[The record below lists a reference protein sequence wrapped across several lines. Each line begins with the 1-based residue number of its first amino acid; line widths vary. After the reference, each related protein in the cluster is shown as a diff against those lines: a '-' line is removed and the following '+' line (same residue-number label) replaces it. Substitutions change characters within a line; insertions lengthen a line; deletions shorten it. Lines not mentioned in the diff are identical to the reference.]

1 MRPLRPDALPRAL
14 FELAFGA
21 ITLATAAPLAAS
33 RHVPLQDL
41 PQHMAAIAVL
51 RQLPFSATLGEYFTA
66 TLSRTQYLIVYL
78 LGIPLSGVFGV
89 EGAGKLLAALTV
101 CAIPYSLRFVLRRT
115 GGDERFAALAWPLAW
130 NPQMMLGFLNFLL
143 GIPLAM
149 VALGLFADRDA
160 RLRPR
165 RQLALAGLG
174 LAAFYA
180 HLVPYGLLGL
190 GALLLLDAPALRGA
204 FDAAPDGTPDTK
216 NLARALADDARH
228 AARQLLFLAPSLVA
242 VAVWL
247 LRTPATD
254 ASVRAG
260 GVGVVA
266 HPEWPA
272 FVSLPRD
279 LSSVILDFPGE
290 QDERALLA
298 WGLCSLA
305 ALAATRGVRD
315 DARRPRAPWWIFA
328 APPVAATA
336 MYVARHRT
344 FAWVWGLTAEP
355 ETTWSQIAGRA
366 CVVAALGA
374 FAALWIARARIDDV
388 VSARTTRLAW
398 LPAACGL
405 LYMVAP
411 ASYGWIW
418 PIHTR
423 FAVTAALVLPLLA
436 GASRAGASA
445 WLLCAVLGA
454 TAAGMAG
461 DVGERFARWE
471 SSELGDL
478 DAALAHAAPGR
489 RLVALVPAA
498 ASAHVPNVPILHA
511 AAYYQVRG
519 GAVATFSFADFP
531 QSPFRYRD
539 GPQRPPRLPPRWEW
553 TTELRVADPE
563 MSYYDYVLARRGV
576 FDEPGQHPDRYTL
589 RFEGRDWNLYERR
602 GRGAAPSGAAT
613 GSPQ

>member
-1 MRPLRPDALPRAL
+1 MRPIRPPELSRAL
-14 FELAFGA
+14 FEFAFGA

-51 RQLPFSATLGEYFTA
+51 RQLPFSHTLGEYFTA

-78 LGIPLSGVFGV
+78 LGIPLSTVFGV
-89 EGAGKLLAALTV
+89 EGAAKLLAAVTV
-101 CAIPYSLRFVLRRT
+101 IAIPYSLRFVLRRT
-115 GGDERFAALAWPLAW
+115 GGDERMAALAWPLAW

-143 GIPLAM
+143 GVPIAM
-149 VALGLFADRDA
+149 WALGLYADRDA
-160 RLRPR
+160 RTKPR
-165 RQLALAGLG
+165 RQLALAGLS

-190 GALLLLDAPALRGA
+190 GTLLMLDLPSTAKV
-204 FDAAPDGTPDTK
+204 FEDAPDGTPPLTAIARSLRADAVGAVK
-216 NLARALADDARH
+216 QLA
-228 AARQLLFLAPSLVA
+228 FLAPSLVA

-260 GVGVVA
+260 GIGVVA
-266 HPEWPA
+266 HPEWPP
-272 FVSLPRD
+272 FGSLPRE
-279 LSSVILDFPGE
+279 LSNVLLDFPGE

-305 ALAATRGVRD
+305 ALAAARGITAKSD
-315 DARRPRAPWWIFA
+315 DGETARKRAPWWLLA
-328 APPVAATA
+328 APPVIAAL
-336 MYVARHRT
+336 MYLMRHRS
-344 FAWVWGLTAEP
+344 FSWVWGLTAPP
-355 ETTWSQIAGRA
+355 ETTWSQILGRA

-374 FAALWIARARIDDV
+374 FAALWVARSKLDEHPVAR
-388 VSARTTRLAW
+388 SSRLAW
-398 LPAACGL
+398 LPVVCGA

-423 FAVTAALVLPLLA
+423 FAVTAALTLPLLA
-436 GASRAGASA
+436 GAWRSGASA
-445 WLLCAVLGA
+445 WILCAALGA
-454 TAAGMAG
+454 TSAGLAG
-461 DVGERFARWE
+461 DVGFRFAQWE
-471 SSELGDL
+471 STELGDL
-478 DAALAHAAPGR
+478 DEVLSHAEPGK

-498 ASAHVPNVPILHA
+498 ASAHVPNVPILHV

-531 QSPFRYRD
+531 QSPFRYRE
-539 GPQRPPRLPPRWEW
+539 GPMRPPRLPPRWEW
-553 TTELRVADPE
+553 TTELHVADPQLN
-563 MSYYDYVLARRGV
+563 YYDYVLARRGV
-576 FDEPGQHPDRYTL
+576 FDAAGQLPDRYEL
-589 RFEGRDWNLYERR
+589 RFEGRDWNLYARR
-602 GRGAAPSGAAT
+602 GNGTLPR
-613 GSPQ
+613 